1 MSRKGAP
8 APAAPLPDLTTT
20 KEVINALKQL
30 YMEKMRPIEVAYN
43 FAEVCA
49 GVQFLMG
56 VAVRVTSHFTC
67 QPWAF
72 WVFRSFIRLTCEL
85 VTLKQSPWCCCWAST
100 PSARR
105 LSSDTCWAVIS
116 RAFASVCAPT
126 LSSNL
131 H

>member
-49 GVQFLMG
+49 GVQFLLGVCFSRDVALHSFAMG
-56 VAVRVTSHFTC
+56 VVGISQFHSPYLRASDFEAKPMVLLLGQYSVGKT
-67 QPWAF
+67 
-72 WVFRSFIRLTCEL
+72 SFIRYLL
-85 VTLKQSPWCCCWAST
+85 GRDFPGIRIGMHANH
-100 PSARR
+100 A
-105 LSSDTCWAVIS
+105 
-116 RAFASVCAPT
+116 
-126 LSSNL
+126 
-131 H
+131 